1 MVVATVL
8 AIPILAHGPDDGE
21 PTRADGETWEAMHE
35 ACVSGDWEAMA
46 EAAEEV
52 HGEDLDYMPC
62 HGEGDYTPNR
72 WGGMAGHMVG
82 VVDDELEVGLYFI
95 IMSDYNS

>member
-1 MVVATVL
+1 MKKLRLIGLVVLVVGLLITGLVT
-8 AIPILAHGPDDGE
+8 PIFGHSPDDDEATPANGE
-21 PTRADGETWEAMHE
+21 AWEAMHE
-35 ACVSGDWEAMA
+35 ACESGDWEAMA
-46 EAAEEV
+46 EAAEGV

-82 VVDDELEVGLYFI
+82 G
-95 IMSDYNS
+95 MMGW